1 MKTSEP
7 QASHAE
13 FLRLLIALRWCAVAG
28 QGFAVW
34 LAIGVLELRLP
45 LWPLLAAVGLL
56 GIANGV
62 LIAVGRRRP
71 ATTALALVH
80 LGIDITQL
88 SVVIALSGGAMNPF
102 VSLLLV
108 PIALATL
115 ALDVRAILLVAALA
129 TLGYAL
135 SAWLAP
141 PLPHVHGIAGT
152 FDLHLWGMAANFLV
166 TAAVFVVLLTR
177 LAALRARRERELA
190 ELRERHARA
199 QGILGLATHAA
210 AMAHALNTPLGTLT
224 LILDDLAE
232 DPALDPNWRG
242 EIERARMA
250 VASCREQ
257 VRQLVAEARNEG
269 ELRAPL
275 RQHLARVIERWSL
288 LRPALRL
295 AATIELPDLPVRVD
309 PAVDHA
315 LIALLDNAADASI
328 QAGRDQ
334 VSLALRIEGDALLGR
349 IEDSGGRPPNGQ
361 LPSARLYASDKPGGL
376 GLGLALSA
384 AAFEA
389 HGGAVNWQAG
399 EQGLITQFRLPL
411 AALRVP
417 TEPAKP

>member
-1 MKTSEP
+1 MKASEL
-7 QASHAE
+7 QAAHAE

-28 QGFAVW
+28 QGVAVW
-34 LAIGVLELRLP
+34 LAIGVLALP
-45 LWPLLAAVGLL
+45 LPLLPLAAAVVLL

-62 LIAVGRRRP
+62 LMAVGRRQP
-71 ATTALALVH
+71 AGAALAIVH
-80 LGIDITQL
+80 LGVDITQL

-115 ALDVRAILLVAALA
+115 ALDVRAILLVAAMA
-129 TLGYAL
+129 TLGYGL

-177 LAALRARRERELA
+177 LAAARARRERELA

-232 DPALDPNWRG
+232 DRALDADWHD
-242 EIERARMA
+242 EIERARLA
-250 VASCREQ
+250 VGSCREH
-257 VRQLVAEARNEG
+257 VRQLVAEARAEG
-269 ELRAPL
+269 ERHAPVGE
-275 RQHLARVIERWSL
+275 HLARVVERWSL
-288 LRPALRL
+288 LRPAIRL
-295 AATIELPDLPVRVD
+295 SATFALPDEPVRVD
-309 PAVDHA
+309 PALDHA
-315 LIALLDNAADASI
+315 LIALLDNAADASAA
-328 QAGRDQ
+328 AGHEE
-334 VSLALRIEGDALLGR
+334 VSLALRVDDDVLLGR
-349 IEDSGGRPPNGQ
+349 IVDHGGRPPAGQ

-384 AAFEA
+384 AAIEA
-389 HGGAVNWQAG
+389 HGGEVDWQAG
-399 EQGLITQFRLPL
+399 EQGVLTHFRLPL
-411 AALRVP
+411 AALRVRP
-417 TEPAKP
+417 EAPNT